1 MPGRNGNGPTGAG
14 PMTGRGMGFCTGSAR
29 QAGRY
34 GLGSF
39 CRRFFGRGFG
49 LGRGLTA
56 NPAPSQTEREE
67 LQAQR
72 DALKNRLEALD
83 KELERVT
90 E

>member
-1 MPGRNGNGPTGAG
+1 
-14 PMTGRGMGFCTGSAR
+14 MTGRGMGFCTGSAR
-29 QAGRY
+29 QAERY